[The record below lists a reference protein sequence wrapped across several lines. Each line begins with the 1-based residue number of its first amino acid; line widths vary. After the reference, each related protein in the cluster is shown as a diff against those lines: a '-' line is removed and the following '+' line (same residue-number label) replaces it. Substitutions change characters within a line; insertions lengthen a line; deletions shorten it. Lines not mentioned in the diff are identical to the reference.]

1 MSPFIYGTV
10 QEKKVFTIAIKNV
23 IILLEKK
30 LKDINF
36 EALLR
41 SKIQH
46 QQQSK
51 LKHCINIIQ
60 QTSRNAF

>member
-51 LKHCINIIQ
+51 LKHYINIIQ